1 MSIVSDTSP
10 LVALAKVDAL
20 PLVQA
25 LYGEALIAPAV
36 YRELLAKA
44 GPETPRLQ
52 AALQSFIRVTTVPPA
67 QASLT
72 ALISHLDE
80 GEREAITLASAMNLL
95 LLVDERE
102 ARAVASIL
110 GMSFTGTVGVIL
122 QAKRVGLIPQV
133 RALLEALKQ
142 SGYYLSDR
150 LIQYALN
157 TAGE

>member
-20 PLVQA
+20 SLVQA
-25 LYGEALIAPAV
+25 LYSEALIAPAV
-36 YRELLAKA
+36 SRELLAKA

-67 QASLT
+67 QADLT

-80 GEREAITLASAMNLL
+80 GEREAITLASAINLL

-142 SGYYLSDR
+142 SGYYL
-150 LIQYALN
+150 
-157 TAGE
+157 